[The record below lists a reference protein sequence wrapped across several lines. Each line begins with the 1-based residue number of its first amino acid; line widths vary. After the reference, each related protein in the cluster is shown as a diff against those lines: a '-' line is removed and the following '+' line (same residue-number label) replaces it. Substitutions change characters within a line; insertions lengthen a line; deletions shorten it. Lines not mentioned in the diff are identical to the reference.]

1 MSAGELGALLLEA
14 RLIKE
19 RQPVH
24 KRQLRVAHKLF
35 SLSLAAGLNQIPL
48 PWKLHCAGNSV
59 FYCRF

>member
-48 PWKLHCAGNSV
+48 PWKLHL
-59 FYCRF
+59 RWK